1 MDTCSNQFQ
10 YRSNYF
16 QYTNLLMQFVD
27 LKVMNSVFKQNG
39 DLSHF
44 LPAFISRLKLS
55 KMSICGR
62 VA

>member
-1 MDTCSNQFQ
+1 
-10 YRSNYF
+10 
-16 QYTNLLMQFVD
+16 MQFVD